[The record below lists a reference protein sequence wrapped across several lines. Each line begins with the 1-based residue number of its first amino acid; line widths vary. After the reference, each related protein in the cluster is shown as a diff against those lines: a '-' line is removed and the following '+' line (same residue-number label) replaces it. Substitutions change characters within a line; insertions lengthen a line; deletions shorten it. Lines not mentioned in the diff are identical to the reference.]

1 MQTTITDLL
10 VIWVGLSLG
19 MMFFHYIFGEKKK
32 IHDSVV
38 DMGIALFAVYLI
50 SHFQIVGR

>member
-10 VIWVGLSLG
+10 ALWVGLSLG